1 MRKNIASLFNSK
13 VDALLRCVTLGSLML
28 TIASPLAAQIAA
40 GSENVI
46 GTTTRELRAKARPD
60 ECYRGL
66 GQNKLFAVPPC
77 TEGTPKVN
85 QGYVWA
91 VAEAGDDVWFGT
103 FANGHCITRGT
114 VVADPESLVP
124 VQTSS
129 YACEFG
135 VGPFSP
141 SPLPARVGDFRAPQI
156 FVYNKVTKTHT
167 DLTPRNPMNPAQP
180 IPLIQQTFGIRAAAR
195 VGNLIILGGRA
206 LSTAG
211 GVNLFAFRADDR
223 RFIGARS
230 FPEFDEIRQWLLSDS
245 NLYAAVGKTGGGGAI
260 LNWKGTVEDPFQFE
274 LVGNLDAFGAYIT
287 KHEGRIFVIT
297 WPPYRGSN
305 ATISSLYMSPPVPE
319 GGLTQSDA
327 DGWTKVWQAADYE
340 PDPLIASRYAGG
352 ALASFDGYL
361 YWGTMHIPLDA
372 TGAFFNQYGVPE
384 NEADRLAAFVGT
396 FRTTSIFRGR
406 GFDATPKID
415 LLYGRR
421 RLPVYVPPAEEK
433 AGRWM
438 LAPNNMG
445 KGPRYGPS
453 GFGNPFNNYT
463 WSMAVWDDRLWV
475 GTMDWSYLADELAA
489 TAGLELP
496 PRAFSNRTFGADLF
510 YFPSSSSP
518 ALPESISGVGN
529 YTSYGVRN
537 ILSADSMFLGMANP
551 MNLLTDTTDDIP
563 EGGWELIELARK
575 TGNTPQGRNVEVK
588 LVNDAT
594 ITFRRVRKTGFT
606 AATTVPNPFRSG
618 APAEAGTHPL
628 WEGFD
633 PNGPG
638 TARGA
643 TAPQELLL
651 ISSSADWL
659 SGDRRPAEACVPTDD
674 PVTAN
679 LFQLQFNSERGYY
692 WKDVT
697 TRVSGTKVCG
707 GVNKNFLGVLAV
719 MKRGK

>member
-1 MRKNIASLFNSK
+1 M
-13 VDALLRCVTLGSLML
+13 
-28 TIASPLAAQIAA
+28 
-40 GSENVI
+40 
-46 GTTTRELRAKARPD
+46 
-60 ECYRGL
+60 
-66 GQNKLFAVPPC
+66 
-77 TEGTPKVN
+77 
-85 QGYVWA
+85 
-91 VAEAGDDVWFGT
+91 
-103 FANGHCITRGT
+103 
-114 VVADPESLVP
+114 
-124 VQTSS
+124 
-129 YACEFG
+129 
-135 VGPFSP
+135 
-141 SPLPARVGDFRAPQI
+141 
-156 FVYNKVTKTHT
+156 
-167 DLTPRNPMNPAQP
+167 
-180 IPLIQQTFGIRAAAR
+180 
-195 VGNLIILGGRA
+195 
-206 LSTAG
+206 
-211 GVNLFAFRADDR
+211 
-223 RFIGARS
+223 
-230 FPEFDEIRQWLLSDS
+230 
-245 NLYAAVGKTGGGGAI
+245 
-260 LNWKGTVEDPFQFE
+260 
-274 LVGNLDAFGAYIT
+274 GNLDAFGAYIT

-305 ATISSLYMSPPVPE
+305 ATVSSLYMSPPVPE
-319 GGLTQSDA
+319 GGLTPSDA

-384 NEADRLAAFVGT
+384 NDADRLAAFVGHSK
-396 FRTTSIFRGR
+396 TSIPGK
-406 GFDATPKID
+406 FDADPAST
-415 LLYGRR
+415 LYEGADARNY
-421 RLPVYVPPAEEK
+421 PEEK
-433 AGRWM
+433 RLGVGS
-438 LAPNNMG
+438 PNNMG
-445 KGPRYGPS
+445 KGPATSVRAR
-453 GFGNPFNNYT
+453 NPFNKYT
-463 WSMAVWDDRLWV
+463 WSMAV
-475 GTMDWSYLADELAA
+475 GTTLGGKDGWTIADELVA

-575 TGNTPQGRNVEVK
+575 TKNTPQGRNVEVE

-594 ITFRRVRKTGFT
+594 ITFRHVKKAGFT

-618 APAEAGTHPL
+618 APAQAGTHPL

-633 PNGPG
+633 LNGPAM
-638 TARGA
+638 ARGA

-659 SGDRRPAEACVPTDD
+659 SGDGRPAEACVPTDD

-692 WKDVT
+692 WKD
-697 TRVSGTKVCG
+697 
-707 GVNKNFLGVLAV
+707 
-719 MKRGK
+719 